1 MIYNSVLELI
11 GNTPLLRLKK
21 IEEKYHLD
29 CKLYAKLEKQNPAGS
44 IKDRVALSMYL
55 GYINKGLLN
64 KDTVIIEPTSG
75 NTGIGLASLGNYFGN
90 KIIIVMPKSMSE
102 QRKALMKTYNAE
114 LILVDGGMNEAVIE
128 ANKIHSE
135 IKNSLIAGQFYNEA
149 NIDAHY
155 KNTAREIYSDLKD
168 VDYIF
173 SGIGTGGTIS
183 GIGKFF
189 KEKNLPT
196 KLIGIEP
203 ASSPLLTKGYA
214 GVHKIQGIG
223 ANFVPQNY
231 KKEFVDD
238 IVDIEDDDAINEAKE
253 ITKLEGILV
262 GTSSG
267 AALKGAL
274 LTIKN
279 KGLHNK
285 NIVIIMP
292 DTGERYSWN

>member
-55 GYINKGLLN
+55 DYINKGLLN

-90 KIIIVMPKSMSE
+90 KVIIVMPKSMSE
-102 QRKALMKTYNAE
+102 QRKALMKAYNAE

-231 KKEFVDD
+231 KKEYVDD
-238 IVDIEDDDAINEAKE
+238 IVDIEDDDAIKKAKE